1 MGVKRMSEL
10 SQSIARLNMKVDTL
24 SRQARESKE
33 RWNTLRFPRIEM
45 VLRKLREKADKMI
58 RVDSLD
64 PQVLIKKTVR
74 MYQGSQEEFTRRE
87 IRNLPFVIFSS
98 ELSMPVA
105 KFALRQVNL
114 DKTSCFRRLLFAY
127 FSDYEPKER
136 KTEWIRTVLW
146 KQMQKNDRR
155 VRSIH
160 FLQDFPQLLAKDGA
174 SQMAEF
180 FSGGNLYDGLKR
192 LSFPSTLYGSNF
204 VKAAIVNAFQM
215 DIGLDAK
222 QNLLED
228 LTKDPRYNKEWVSN
242 KVVGPVTISV
252 DEEGSDS
259 AKNWLMQLIFRYM
272 GDPRGNDTA
281 WLYVEEEA
289 KEIFLHWLVKNDFAV
304 FFHIIASTADDK
316 WKYRQDFWSAYMDE
330 IRASRIIIGP
340 KAKLMLNDR
349 PKEEKSKLMA
359 YDYLEGK
366 SSDTSLLVFTI
377 GQYTFIEVSY
387 NGKLRIYS
395 REKSPIQI
403 FAQGHRTIPYSH
415 LINSDT
421 EKEFVHTNPR
431 GRGPSW
437 QPKVRD
443 WIYDYCGIWREEQ
456 QWKVKV

>member
-1 MGVKRMSEL
+1 MSEL
-10 SQSIARLNMKVDTL
+10 SQSIARLNMKANTL

-33 RWNTLRFPRIEM
+33 RWITLCLPRTEM
-45 VLRKLREKADKMI
+45 VLRELRKKADKMI
-58 RVDSLD
+58 RVAPLD
-64 PQVLIKKTVR
+64 LQVLVKKTVR

-87 IRNLPFVIFSS
+87 IRNLPFVISS
-98 ELSMPVA
+98 SALSMPVA
-105 KFALRQVNL
+105 KFALRQVDL

-146 KQMQKNDRR
+146 KQMQRNDRMGR
-155 VRSIH
+155 NIH
-160 FLQDFPQLLAKDGA
+160 FLQDFPQLLDKDGV

-180 FSGGNLYDGLKR
+180 FSEGNLRDALKT
-192 LSFPSTLYGSNF
+192 LSFPPTLSGSNF
-204 VKAAIVNAFQM
+204 VKAAIVKAFQM

-222 QNLLED
+222 QVLLEN
-228 LTKDPRYNKEWVSN
+228 LTKDQVYKGLVPQ
-242 KVVGPVTISV
+242 VVGPVIINV

-259 AKNWLMQLIFRYM
+259 AKNWLMQLVFRYM

-281 WLYVEEEA
+281 WLYVEEKA

-304 FFHIIASTADDK
+304 FFHIIASTADSM
-316 WKYRQDFWSAYMDE
+316 WKYRQAFWGAYMDE
-330 IRASRIIIGP
+330 IRASRIIIGQ
-340 KAKLMLNDR
+340 KAKLILNQL
-349 PKEEKSKLMA
+349 PSEEKRKLMA

-377 GQYTFIEVSY
+377 GQYTFIEVSH
-387 NGKLRIYS
+387 NGKLRVYS

-403 FAQGHRTIPYSH
+403 FSQRHRTIYYSD

-421 EKEFVHTNPR
+421 EEEFVHTNPR
-431 GRGPSW
+431 GRGPNW

-443 WIYDYCGIWREEQ
+443 WIYDHCGIWRKEQ
-456 QWKVKV
+456 QWKVQP

>member
-10 SQSIARLNMKVDTL
+10 SQSIDRLNRKANIL

-33 RWNTLRFPRIEM
+33 HWITLRLPQTEM
-45 VLRKLREKADKMI
+45 VLRELRKKADKMI
-58 RVDSLD
+58 QVDPLD
-64 PQVLIKKTVR
+64 LQVLVKKTVR
-74 MYQGSQEEFTRRE
+74 IYQGSQEEFTRRE
-87 IRNLPFVIFSS
+87 IRNLPFVIFSP

-105 KFALRQVNL
+105 KFALRQVDL
-114 DKTSCFRRLLFAY
+114 DKPSCFRRFLFAY
-127 FSDYEPKER
+127 IRGYEPKER
-136 KTEWIRTVLW
+136 KTEWIRTVLC
-146 KQMQKNDRR
+146 KQMQRNDRM

-160 FLQDFPQLLAKDGA
+160 FLQDFPQLLAKDGV

-180 FSGGNLYDGLKR
+180 FSGGDLYSGLQR

-222 QNLLED
+222 QNLLKA
-228 LTKDPRYNKEWVSN
+228 LTKDPRYKGLVP
-242 KVVGPVTISV
+242 KVVGPVIISV

-272 GDPRGNDTA
+272 GDPRGNNTA

-304 FFHIIASTADDK
+304 FFHIIAKTADAK

-340 KAKLMLNDR
+340 KAKKLILNDL

-377 GQYTFIEVSY
+377 RQYTFIEVSY
-387 NGKLRIYS
+387 DGKLRIYS
-395 REKSPIQI
+395 RAKSPIQI

-421 EKEFVHTNPR
+421 EKEFVHTNPM
-431 GRGPSW
+431 GRGPNW
-437 QPKVRD
+437 QPKVRN
-443 WIYDYCGIWREEQ
+443 WIYDHCGIWREEQ

>member
-1 MGVKRMSEL
+1 MSKL
-10 SQSIARLNMKVDTL
+10 SQSIARLNRKADIL

-33 RWNTLRFPRIEM
+33 HWITLRLPQTEM
-45 VLRKLREKADKMI
+45 VLRELRKKVDKMI
-58 RVDSLD
+58 QVDPLD
-64 PQVLIKKTVR
+64 LQVLVKKTVR
-74 MYQGSQEEFTRRE
+74 IYQGSQEEFTRRE
-87 IRNLPFVIFSS
+87 IRNLPFVIFSP
-98 ELSMPVA
+98 ELSMPAA
-105 KFALRQVNL
+105 KFALRQVDL
-114 DKTSCFRRLLFAY
+114 DKPSCSRRFLFAY
-127 FSDYEPKER
+127 IRGYKPKER

-146 KQMQKNDRR
+146 KQMQKNDGM

-160 FLQDFPQLLAKDGA
+160 FLQDFPQLLAKDGV

-180 FSGGNLYDGLKR
+180 FSEGDLSGGLQR
-192 LSFPSTLYGSNF
+192 LSFPLTLYGSNF

-222 QNLLED
+222 QNLLKT
-228 LTKDPRYNKEWVSN
+228 LTKDPRYKGLVPQ
-242 KVVGPVTISV
+242 VVGPVIISV

-289 KEIFLHWLVKNDFAV
+289 QKIFLHWLVKNDFAV
-304 FFHIIASTADDK
+304 FFHIIAKTADAK
-316 WKYRQDFWSAYMDE
+316 WRYRQDFWSAYMDE

-340 KAKLMLNDR
+340 KARFILNDL

-387 NGKLRIYS
+387 DGKLRIYS
-395 REKSPIQI
+395 RAKSPIQI

-421 EKEFVHTNPR
+421 EKEFVHTNPM
-431 GRGPSW
+431 GRGPNW
-437 QPKVRD
+437 QPKVRN
-443 WIYDYCGIWREEQ
+443 WIYDHCGIWREEQ

>member
-1 MGVKRMSEL
+1 MSEL
-10 SQSIARLNMKVDTL
+10 SQSIARLNMKANTL

-33 RWNTLRFPRIEM
+33 RWNTLRLPRTEM

-58 RVDSLD
+58 RVDPLD
-64 PQVLIKKTVR
+64 QKVLVKKTER

-105 KFALRQVNL
+105 KFALRQVDL

-127 FSDYEPKER
+127 FRGYEPKER

-146 KQMQKNDRR
+146 KQMQRNDRMGR
-155 VRSIH
+155 NIH
-160 FLQDFPQLLAKDGA
+160 FLQDFPQLLAQDGV

-180 FSGGNLYDGLKR
+180 FSEGDLYGGLQI

-222 QNLLED
+222 QNLLKD
-228 LTKDPRYNKEWVSN
+228 LTKNPVYEELVH
-242 KVVGPVTISV
+242 KVVGPVIISV
-252 DEEGSDS
+252 DEEGNDS

-304 FFHIIASTADDK
+304 FFHIIAKTADAK

-340 KAKLMLNDR
+340 KAKQLILNDL

-387 NGKLRIYS
+387 SGRLRIYS
-395 REKSPIQI
+395 RAKSPIQI

-431 GRGPSW
+431 GRGQSW
-437 QPKVRD
+437 QPKVRN
-443 WIYDYCGIWREEQ
+443 WIYDHCGIWREEQ

>member
-1 MGVKRMSEL
+1 MSEL
-10 SQSIARLNMKVDTL
+10 SQSIDRLNRKANTL

-33 RWNTLRFPRIEM
+33 QWITLCLPQIET

-105 KFALRQVNL
+105 KFALRQVDL
-114 DKTSCFRRLLFAY
+114 DKPSCFRRLLFAY
-127 FSDYEPKER
+127 FRDYEPKER
-136 KTEWIRTVLW
+136 KTEWIRTVLG
-146 KQMQKNDRR
+146 KQMQKSDRM
-155 VRSIH
+155 VGTIH
-160 FLQDFPQLLAKDGA
+160 FLKDFPQLLDKDGA

-180 FSGGNLYDGLKR
+180 FSGGNLYDGLKI
-192 LSFPSTLYGSNF
+192 LSFPPTLYGSNF

-222 QNLLED
+222 QKLLKD
-228 LTKDPRYNKEWVSN
+228 LTENLVYEELVP
-242 KVVGPVTISV
+242 KVVGPVIISV

-259 AKNWLMQLIFRYM
+259 AKNWLMQLIFRKM
-272 GDPRGNDTA
+272 GDPRGNNTA

-289 KEIFLHWLVKNDFAV
+289 QEIFLHWLVKNDFAV
-304 FFHIIASTADDK
+304 FFHIIAKTADRR
-316 WKYRQDFWSAYMDE
+316 WKYRQAFWSAYMDE

-340 KAKLMLNDR
+340 KARFILNQ
-349 PKEEKSKLMA
+349 EEKSKLMA
-359 YDYLEGK
+359 YDFLEGK

-377 GQYTFIEVSY
+377 GRYTFIEVSY

-403 FAQGHRTIPYSH
+403 FSQRPRTIPYSH

-421 EKEFVHTNPR
+421 EKEFVHTNPM
-431 GRGPSW
+431 GRGPNW
-437 QPKVRD
+437 QPKVRN
-443 WIYDYCGIWREEQ
+443 WIYDHCGIWREEQ
-456 QWKVKV
+456 QWKV

>member
-10 SQSIARLNMKVDTL
+10 SQSIDRLNRKANIL

-33 RWNTLRFPRIEM
+33 HWITLRLPQTEM
-45 VLRKLREKADKMI
+45 VLRELRKKVDKMI
-58 RVDSLD
+58 QVDPLD
-64 PQVLIKKTVR
+64 LQVLVKKTER
-74 MYQGSQEEFTRRE
+74 MYRGSQEEFTRRE
-87 IRNLPFVIFSS
+87 IRNLPFVIFSP

-105 KFALRQVNL
+105 KFALRQVDL

-127 FSDYEPKER
+127 FRDYEPKER

-160 FLQDFPQLLAKDGA
+160 FLQDFPQLLAKDGV

-180 FSGGNLYDGLKR
+180 FSEGDLYGGLQT

-222 QNLLED
+222 QNLLKD
-228 LTKDPRYNKEWVSN
+228 LTENRSYRVLVPQ
-242 KVVGPVTISV
+242 VVGPVIISV

-259 AKNWLMQLIFRYM
+259 AKNWLMQLVFRYM

-281 WLYVEEEA
+281 WLYVEEKA
-289 KEIFLHWLVKNDFAV
+289 REIFLHWLVKNDFAV
-304 FFHIIASTADDK
+304 FFHIIASTADRR
-316 WKYRQDFWSAYMDE
+316 WKYRQAFWSAYMDE
-330 IRASRIIIGP
+330 IRASRIIIGQ
-340 KAKLMLNDR
+340 KAKLILNDR

-359 YDYLEGK
+359 YDFLEGK

-395 REKSPIQI
+395 RAKSPIQI

-431 GRGPSW
+431 GRGQSW

-443 WIYDYCGIWREEQ
+443 WIYDHCGIWREEQ

>member
-1 MGVKRMSEL
+1 
-10 SQSIARLNMKVDTL
+10 
-24 SRQARESKE
+24 
-33 RWNTLRFPRIEM
+33 
-45 VLRKLREKADKMI
+45 MI
-58 RVDSLD
+58 RVDPLD
-64 PQVLIKKTVR
+64 QQVLVKKTVR

-87 IRNLPFVIFSS
+87 IRNLPFVITSS
-98 ELSMPVA
+98 ELSMPAA
-105 KFALRQVNL
+105 KFALRQVDL

-127 FSDYEPKER
+127 FRDYEPKER

-146 KQMQKNDRR
+146 KQMQRNDRMGR
-155 VRSIH
+155 NIH
-160 FLQDFPQLLAKDGA
+160 FLQDFPQLLAQDGV

-180 FSGGNLYDGLKR
+180 FSEGDLYGGLQI

-222 QNLLED
+222 QKLLKD
-228 LTKDPRYNKEWVSN
+228 LTKNPVYEKLVH
-242 KVVGPVTISV
+242 KVVGPVIISV

-259 AKNWLMQLIFRYM
+259 AKNWLMQLVFRYM
-272 GDPRGNDTA
+272 GDPRGNNTA
-281 WLYVEEEA
+281 WLHVEEEA

-304 FFHIIASTADDK
+304 FFHIIASTADSM
-316 WKYRQDFWSAYMDE
+316 WKYRQAFWSAYMDE
-330 IRASRIIIGP
+330 IRASRIIIGQ
-340 KAKLMLNDR
+340 KAKLIMNDL

-377 GQYTFIEVSY
+377 GQYTFIEVSH

-395 REKSPIQI
+395 RAKSPIQI
-403 FAQGHRTIPYSH
+403 FSQGHRKIPYSN

-421 EKEFVHTNPR
+421 EQEFVHTNPK
-431 GRGPSW
+431 GKGPNW
-437 QPKVRD
+437 QPKVRN
-443 WIYDYCGIWREEQ
+443 WIYDHCGIWREEQ

>member
-1 MGVKRMSEL
+1 MSEL
-10 SQSIARLNMKVDTL
+10 SQSIARLNRKANTL

-33 RWNTLRFPRIEM
+33 RWNTLRFPQTET
-45 VLRKLREKADKMI
+45 VLRELRKKADKMI
-58 RVDSLD
+58 QVDPLD
-64 PQVLIKKTVR
+64 LQVLVKKTVR
-74 MYQGSQEEFTRRE
+74 IYQGSQEEFTRRE
-87 IRNLPFVIFSS
+87 IRNLPFVIFSP

-105 KFALRQVNL
+105 KFALRQVDL
-114 DKTSCFRRLLFAY
+114 DKPSCFRRFLFAY
-127 FSDYEPKER
+127 IRGYEPKER
-136 KTEWIRTVLW
+136 KTEWIRTVLC
-146 KQMQKNDRR
+146 KQMQRNDGM

-160 FLQDFPQLLAKDGA
+160 FLQNFPQLLAKDGI

-180 FSGGNLYDGLKR
+180 FSEGDLSGGLQR
-192 LSFPSTLYGSNF
+192 LSFPLTLYGSNF

-222 QNLLED
+222 QNLLKA
-228 LTKDPRYNKEWVSN
+228 LTKDPRYKGLVP
-242 KVVGPVTISV
+242 KVVGPVIISV

-259 AKNWLMQLIFRYM
+259 AKNWLMQLIFRFM

-304 FFHIIASTADDK
+304 FFHIIASTADRR
-316 WKYRQDFWSAYMDE
+316 WKYRQAFWSAYMDE
-330 IRASRIIIGP
+330 IRASRIIIGQ
-340 KAKLMLNDR
+340 KAKLILNDR
-349 PKEEKSKLMA
+349 SKEEKSKLMA
-359 YDYLEGK
+359 YDFLEGK

-395 REKSPIQI
+395 RAKSPIQI

-421 EKEFVHTNPR
+421 EQEFVHTNPM
-431 GRGPSW
+431 GRGPNW
-437 QPKVRD
+437 QPKVRN
-443 WIYDYCGIWREEQ
+443 WIYDHCDIWREEQ

>member
-1 MGVKRMSEL
+1 
-10 SQSIARLNMKVDTL
+10 MKANTL

-33 RWNTLRFPRIEM
+33 QWITLCLPQIEM

-58 RVDSLD
+58 RVDPLD
-64 PQVLIKKTVR
+64 QKVLVKKTVR
-74 MYQGSQEEFTRRE
+74 IYQGSQEEFTRRE
-87 IRNLPFVIFSS
+87 IRNLPFVISSS

-105 KFALRQVNL
+105 KFALRQVDL

-127 FSDYEPKER
+127 FRDYEPKER

-160 FLQDFPQLLAKDGA
+160 FLQDFPQLLAKDGV

-180 FSGGNLYDGLKR
+180 FSEGDLYGGLQI

-222 QNLLED
+222 QNLLKD
-228 LTKDPRYNKEWVSN
+228 LTENRSYRVLVP
-242 KVVGPVTISV
+242 KVVGPVIISV
-252 DEEGSDS
+252 DEEGNDS

-304 FFHIIASTADDK
+304 FFHIIAKTADAK

-340 KAKLMLNDR
+340 KAKQLILNDL

-387 NGKLRIYS
+387 SGRLRIYS
-395 REKSPIQI
+395 RAKSPIQI

-421 EKEFVHTNPR
+421 EQEFVHTNPR
-431 GRGPSW
+431 GRGQSW
-437 QPKVRD
+437 QPKVRN
-443 WIYDYCGIWREEQ
+443 WIYDHCGIWREEQ

>member
-1 MGVKRMSEL
+1 MSEL
-10 SQSIARLNMKVDTL
+10 SQSIARLNWKANIL

-33 RWNTLRFPRIEM
+33 RWITLRLPQTEM
-45 VLRKLREKADKMI
+45 VLRELRKKADKMI
-58 RVDSLD
+58 QVDPLD
-64 PQVLIKKTVR
+64 LQVLVKKTVR
-74 MYQGSQEEFTRRE
+74 IYQGSQEEFTRRE
-87 IRNLPFVIFSS
+87 IRNLPFVIFSP

-105 KFALRQVNL
+105 KFALRQVDL
-114 DKTSCFRRLLFAY
+114 DKPSCSRRFLFAY
-127 FSDYEPKER
+127 IRGYEPKER
-136 KTEWIRTVLW
+136 KTEWIRTVLC
-146 KQMQKNDRR
+146 KQMQRNDGM

-160 FLQDFPQLLAKDGA
+160 FLQNFPQLLAKDGV

-180 FSGGNLYDGLKR
+180 FSEGDIDGGLKK
-192 LSFPSTLYGSNF
+192 LFFPRTLYGSNF

-222 QNLLED
+222 QNLLKA
-228 LTKDPRYNKEWVSN
+228 LTKDPRYKGLVP
-242 KVVGPVTISV
+242 KVVGPVIISV

-304 FFHIIASTADDK
+304 FFHIIAKTADAK
-316 WKYRQDFWSAYMDE
+316 WQYRQDFWSAYMDE

-340 KAKLMLNDR
+340 KARFILNDL

-387 NGKLRIYS
+387 DGKLRIYS
-395 REKSPIQI
+395 RAKSPIQI
-403 FAQGHRTIPYSH
+403 FAQGHRTIYYSH

-421 EKEFVHTNPR
+421 EKEFVHTNPM
-431 GRGPSW
+431 GRGPNW
-437 QPKVRD
+437 QPKVRN
-443 WIYDYCGIWREEQ
+443 WIYDHCGIWREEQ

>member
-1 MGVKRMSEL
+1 MSEL
-10 SQSIARLNMKVDTL
+10 SQSIARLNMKANTL

-33 RWNTLRFPRIEM
+33 RWITLCLPRTEM
-45 VLRKLREKADKMI
+45 VLRELRKKADKMI
-58 RVDSLD
+58 RVAPLD
-64 PQVLIKKTVR
+64 LQVLVKKTVR

-87 IRNLPFVIFSS
+87 IRNLPFVISS
-98 ELSMPVA
+98 SALSMPVA
-105 KFALRQVNL
+105 KFALRQVDL

-146 KQMQKNDRR
+146 KQMQRNDRMGR
-155 VRSIH
+155 NIH
-160 FLQDFPQLLAKDGA
+160 FLQDFPQLLDKDGV

-180 FSGGNLYDGLKR
+180 FSAGNLRDALKT
-192 LSFPSTLYGSNF
+192 LSFPPTLSGSNF
-204 VKAAIVNAFQM
+204 VKAAIVKAFQM

-222 QNLLED
+222 QVLLEN
-228 LTKDPRYNKEWVSN
+228 LTKDQVYKGLVPQ
-242 KVVGPVTISV
+242 VVGPVIINV

-259 AKNWLMQLIFRYM
+259 AKNWLMQLVFRYM

-304 FFHIIASTADDK
+304 FFHIIAKTADAK

-340 KAKLMLNDR
+340 KAKQLILNDL

-387 NGKLRIYS
+387 SGRLRIYS
-395 REKSPIQI
+395 RAKSPIQI

-431 GRGPSW
+431 GRGQSW

-443 WIYDYCGIWREEQ
+443 WIYDHCGIWREEQ

>member
-1 MGVKRMSEL
+1 MSEL
-10 SQSIARLNMKVDTL
+10 SQSIARLTMKATAL
-24 SRQARESKE
+24 NRQAGESHE
-33 RWNTLRFPRIEM
+33 RWKVLRFPHTEA
-45 VLRKLREKADKMI
+45 VCRKLSGMADRMI
-58 RVDSLD
+58 SVNPIDL
-64 PQVLIKKTVR
+64 QVLVKKTVR

-105 KFALRQVNL
+105 KFALRPVDL
-114 DKTSCFRRLLFAY
+114 DKPSCFRRLLFAY
-127 FSDYEPKER
+127 FRGYKPKES

-160 FLQDFPQLLAKDGA
+160 FLQDFPQLLAKDGV

-180 FSGGNLYDGLKR
+180 FSEGDLYGGLQT

-222 QNLLED
+222 QNLLKT
-228 LTKDPRYNKEWVSN
+228 LTENPVYKGLVP
-242 KVVGPVTISV
+242 KVVGPVIISV

-259 AKNWLMQLIFRYM
+259 AKNWLMQLVFRYM
-272 GDPRGNDTA
+272 GDPRGNNTA
-281 WLYVEEEA
+281 WLYVEEKA

-304 FFHIIASTADDK
+304 FFHIIASTADSM
-316 WKYRQDFWSAYMDE
+316 WKYRQAFWGAYMDE
-330 IRASRIIIGP
+330 IRASRIIIGQ
-340 KAKLMLNDR
+340 KAKLILNQL
-349 PKEEKSKLMA
+349 PSEEKRKLMA

-377 GQYTFIEVSY
+377 GQYTFIEVSH
-387 NGKLRIYS
+387 NGKLRVYS

-403 FAQGHRTIPYSH
+403 FSQRHRTIYYSD

-421 EKEFVHTNPR
+421 EEEFVHTNPR
-431 GRGPSW
+431 GRGPNW

-443 WIYDYCGIWREEQ
+443 WIYDHCGIWRKEQ
-456 QWKVKV
+456 QWKVQP

>member
-1 MGVKRMSEL
+1 MSEL
-10 SQSIARLNMKVDTL
+10 SQSITRLNMKANTL

-33 RWNTLRFPRIEM
+33 RWITLRLPQTGR

-58 RVDSLD
+58 RVDPLD
-64 PQVLIKKTVR
+64 QQVLIKKTVR

-98 ELSMPVA
+98 ALSMPVA
-105 KFALRQVNL
+105 KFALRQVDL

-136 KTEWIRTVLW
+136 KTEWIRTVLE
-146 KQMQKNDRR
+146 KQRQKNDGM
-155 VRSIH
+155 VRNIH
-160 FLQDFPQLLAKDGA
+160 FLQDFPQILGKDGV

-180 FSGGNLYDGLKR
+180 FSEGDIYGGLQI
-192 LSFPSTLYGSNF
+192 LSFPRTLYGSNF

-222 QNLLED
+222 QNLLKD
-228 LTKDPRYNKEWVSN
+228 LMEKQDYKGLVP
-242 KVVGPVTISV
+242 KVVGPVIISV

-259 AKNWLMQLIFRYM
+259 AKNWLMQLIFQEM
-272 GDPRGNDTA
+272 GDPRGNNTA
-281 WLYVEEEA
+281 WLHVEEEA

-304 FFHIIASTADDK
+304 FFHIIASTADSM
-316 WKYRQDFWSAYMDE
+316 WKYRQAFWSAYMDE
-330 IRASRIIIGP
+330 IRASRIIIGQ
-340 KAKLMLNDR
+340 KAKFILNHL

-377 GQYTFIEVSY
+377 GQYTFIEVSH
-387 NGKLRIYS
+387 NGKLRVYS

-403 FAQGHRTIPYSH
+403 FSQRHRTIYYSD

-421 EKEFVHTNPR
+421 EEEFVHTNPR
-431 GRGPSW
+431 GRGPNW

-443 WIYDYCGIWREEQ
+443 WIYDHCGIWRKEQ
-456 QWKVKV
+456 QWKVQP

>member
-1 MGVKRMSEL
+1 MSEL
-10 SQSIARLNMKVDTL
+10 SQSIARLTMKATAL
-24 SRQARESKE
+24 NRQAGESHE
-33 RWNTLRFPRIEM
+33 RWKVLRFPHTEA
-45 VLRKLREKADKMI
+45 VCRKLSGMADRMI
-58 RVDSLD
+58 SVNPIDL
-64 PQVLIKKTVR
+64 QVLVKKAVR
-74 MYQGSQEEFTRRE
+74 MYQGSWEEFNWRE
-87 IRNLPFVIFSS
+87 IRSLPFVIFSP
-98 ELSMPVA
+98 EVTLPA
-105 KFALRQVNL
+105 ARYILKQIDLE
-114 DKTSCFRRLLFAY
+114 KTTCFRRLLFAY
-127 FSDYEPKER
+127 FRGYKPKES

-180 FSGGNLYDGLKR
+180 FSEGDLYGGLQT

-222 QNLLED
+222 QNLLKD
-228 LTKDPRYNKEWVSN
+228 LTENPVYKGLVP
-242 KVVGPVTISV
+242 KVVGPVIINV

-259 AKNWLMQLIFRYM
+259 AKNWLMQLVFRYM

-281 WLYVEEEA
+281 WLYVEEKA

-304 FFHIIASTADDK
+304 FFHIIASTADSM
-316 WKYRQDFWSAYMDE
+316 WKYRQAFWGAYMDE
-330 IRASRIIIGP
+330 IRASRIIIGQ
-340 KAKLMLNDR
+340 KAKLILNQL
-349 PKEEKSKLMA
+349 PSEEKRKLMA

-377 GQYTFIEVSY
+377 GQYTFIEVSH
-387 NGKLRIYS
+387 NGKLRVYS

-403 FAQGHRTIPYSH
+403 FSQRHRTIYYSD

-421 EKEFVHTNPR
+421 EEEFVHTNPR
-431 GRGPSW
+431 GRGPNW

-443 WIYDYCGIWREEQ
+443 WIYDHCGIWRKEQ
-456 QWKVKV
+456 QWKVQP

>member
-1 MGVKRMSEL
+1 MSEL
-10 SQSIARLNMKVDTL
+10 SQSIARLNWKANIL

-33 RWNTLRFPRIEM
+33 RWITLRLPQTEM
-45 VLRKLREKADKMI
+45 VLRELREKADKMI
-58 RVDSLD
+58 QVEPLD
-64 PQVLIKKTVR
+64 LQVLVKKTVR
-74 MYQGSQEEFTRRE
+74 IYQGSQEEFTRRE
-87 IRNLPFVIFSS
+87 IRNLPFVIFSP
-98 ELSMPVA
+98 ELSMPAA
-105 KFALRQVNL
+105 KFALRQVDL
-114 DKTSCFRRLLFAY
+114 DKPSCSRRFLFAY
-127 FSDYEPKER
+127 IRGYKPKER

-146 KQMQKNDRR
+146 KQMQKNDGM

-160 FLQDFPQLLAKDGA
+160 FLQNFPQLLAKDGV

-180 FSGGNLYDGLKR
+180 FSEGDIDGGLKK
-192 LSFPSTLYGSNF
+192 LFFPRTLYGSNF

-222 QNLLED
+222 QNLLKT
-228 LTKDPRYNKEWVSN
+228 LTKDSRYKGLLPQ
-242 KVVGPVTISV
+242 VVGPVIISV

-289 KEIFLHWLVKNDFAV
+289 QEIFLHWLVKNDFAV
-304 FFHIIASTADDK
+304 FFHIIASTADRR
-316 WKYRQDFWSAYMDE
+316 WKYRQAFWSAYMDE
-330 IRASRIIIGP
+330 IRASRIIIGQ
-340 KAKLMLNDR
+340 KAKLILNDR
-349 PKEEKSKLMA
+349 AKEEKSKLMA

-395 REKSPIQI
+395 RAKSPIQI

-421 EKEFVHTNPR
+421 EQEFVHTNPM
-431 GRGPSW
+431 GRGPNW
-437 QPKVRD
+437 QPKVRN

>member
-1 MGVKRMSEL
+1 MSEL
-10 SQSIARLNMKVDTL
+10 SQSIARLNMKANTL

-33 RWNTLRFPRIEM
+33 RWITLCLPQTEM
-45 VLRKLREKADKMI
+45 VLRELRKKVDKMVQ
-58 RVDSLD
+58 VDPLD
-64 PQVLIKKTVR
+64 LQVLVKKTVR
-74 MYQGSQEEFTRRE
+74 IYQGSQEEFTRRE
-87 IRNLPFVIFSS
+87 IRNLPFVIFSP
-98 ELSMPVA
+98 ELSMPAA
-105 KFALRQVNL
+105 KFALRQVDL
-114 DKTSCFRRLLFAY
+114 DKPSCSRRFLFAY
-127 FSDYEPKER
+127 IRGYKPKER

-146 KQMQKNDRR
+146 KQMQKNDGM

-160 FLQDFPQLLAKDGA
+160 FLQDFPQLLAKDGV

-180 FSGGNLYDGLKR
+180 FSEGDLSGGLQR
-192 LSFPSTLYGSNF
+192 LSFPLTLYGSNF

-222 QNLLED
+222 QNLLKT
-228 LTKDPRYNKEWVSN
+228 LTKDPRYKGLVPQ
-242 KVVGPVTISV
+242 VVGPVIISV

-289 KEIFLHWLVKNDFAV
+289 QEIFLHWLVKNDFAV
-304 FFHIIASTADDK
+304 FFHIIAKTADAK
-316 WKYRQDFWSAYMDE
+316 WRYRQDFWSAYMDE

-340 KAKLMLNDR
+340 KARFILNDL

-387 NGKLRIYS
+387 DGKLRIYS
-395 REKSPIQI
+395 RAKSPIQI

-421 EKEFVHTNPR
+421 EKEFVHTNPM
-431 GRGPSW
+431 GRGPNW
-437 QPKVRD
+437 QPKVRN
-443 WIYDYCGIWREEQ
+443 WIYDHCGIWREEQ

>member
-1 MGVKRMSEL
+1 MSEL
-10 SQSIARLNMKVDTL
+10 SQSIARLNRKANTL

-33 RWNTLRFPRIEM
+33 RWNTLRFPRIET
-45 VLRKLREKADKMI
+45 VLRELRKKADKMI
-58 RVDSLD
+58 QVDPLD
-64 PQVLIKKTVR
+64 LQVLVKKTVR
-74 MYQGSQEEFTRRE
+74 IYQGSQEEFTRRE
-87 IRNLPFVIFSS
+87 IRNLPFVIFSP

-105 KFALRQVNL
+105 KFALRQVDL
-114 DKTSCFRRLLFAY
+114 DKPSCFRRFLFAY
-127 FSDYEPKER
+127 IRGYEPKER
-136 KTEWIRTVLW
+136 KTEWIRTVLC
-146 KQMQKNDRR
+146 KQMQRNDGM

-160 FLQDFPQLLAKDGA
+160 FLQNFPQLLAKDGI

-180 FSGGNLYDGLKR
+180 FSEGDLSGGLQR
-192 LSFPSTLYGSNF
+192 LSFPLTLYGSNF

-222 QNLLED
+222 QNLLKA
-228 LTKDPRYNKEWVSN
+228 LTKDPRYKGLVP
-242 KVVGPVTISV
+242 KVVGPVIISV

-259 AKNWLMQLIFRYM
+259 AKNWLMQLIFRFM

-304 FFHIIASTADDK
+304 FFHIIASTADRR
-316 WKYRQDFWSAYMDE
+316 WKYRQAFWSAYMDE
-330 IRASRIIIGP
+330 IRASRIIIGQ
-340 KAKLMLNDR
+340 KAKLILNDR
-349 PKEEKSKLMA
+349 SKEEKSKLMA
-359 YDYLEGK
+359 YDFLEGK

-395 REKSPIQI
+395 RAKSPIQI

-421 EKEFVHTNPR
+421 EQEFVHTNPM
-431 GRGPSW
+431 GRGPNW
-437 QPKVRD
+437 QPKVRN

-456 QWKVKV
+456 QWKV

>member
-1 MGVKRMSEL
+1 MSEL
-10 SQSIARLNMKVDTL
+10 SQSIARLTMKATAL
-24 SRQARESKE
+24 NRQAGESHE
-33 RWNTLRFPRIEM
+33 RWKVLRFPHTEA
-45 VLRKLREKADKMI
+45 VCRKLSGMADRMI
-58 RVDSLD
+58 SVNPIDL
-64 PQVLIKKTVR
+64 QVLVKKAVR
-74 MYQGSQEEFTRRE
+74 MYQGSREEFNWRE
-87 IRNLPFVIFSS
+87 IRSLPFVIFSP
-98 ELSMPVA
+98 EVTLPA
-105 KFALRQVNL
+105 ARYILKQIDLE
-114 DKTSCFRRLLFAY
+114 KTTYFRRLLFAY
-127 FSDYEPKER
+127 FRGYKPKES

-160 FLQDFPQLLAKDGA
+160 FLQNFPQLLAKDGI

-180 FSGGNLYDGLKR
+180 FSEGDLYGGLQT

-222 QNLLED
+222 QNLLKA
-228 LTKDPRYNKEWVSN
+228 LTENPVYKWLVPQ
-242 KVVGPVTISV
+242 VVGSVIISV

-259 AKNWLMQLIFRYM
+259 AKNWLMQLVFRYM

-281 WLYVEEEA
+281 WLYVEEKA

-304 FFHIIASTADDK
+304 FFHIIASTADSM
-316 WKYRQDFWSAYMDE
+316 WKYRQAFWSAYMDE
-330 IRASRIIIGP
+330 IRASRIIIGQ
-340 KAKLMLNDR
+340 KARFILNDL

-377 GQYTFIEVSY
+377 GQYTFIEVSH
-387 NGKLRIYS
+387 NGRLRIYS

-403 FAQGHRTIPYSH
+403 FSQRHRTIPYSH

-421 EKEFVHTNPR
+421 EQEFVHTNPR
-431 GRGPSW
+431 GRGPNW
-437 QPKVRD
+437 QPKVRN
-443 WIYDYCGIWREEQ
+443 WIYDHCGIWREEQ
-456 QWKVKV
+456 QWKV

>member
-1 MGVKRMSEL
+1 MI
-10 SQSIARLNMKVDTL
+10 QVD
-24 SRQARESKE
+24 
-33 RWNTLRFPRIEM
+33 P
-45 VLRKLREKADKMI
+45 
-58 RVDSLD
+58 LD
-64 PQVLIKKTVR
+64 LQVLVKKTVR
-74 MYQGSQEEFTRRE
+74 IYQGSQEEFTRRE
-87 IRNLPFVIFSS
+87 IRNLPFVISSS

-105 KFALRQVNL
+105 KFALRQVDL

-127 FSDYEPKER
+127 IRGYEPKER

-160 FLQDFPQLLAKDGA
+160 FLQDFPQLLAKDGV

-180 FSGGNLYDGLKR
+180 FSEGDLYGGLKT

-222 QNLLED
+222 QTLLKD
-228 LTKDPRYNKEWVSN
+228 LTENPVYKGLVP
-242 KVVGPVTISV
+242 KVVGPVIISV

-259 AKNWLMQLIFRYM
+259 AKNWLMQLVFRYM
-272 GDPRGNDTA
+272 GDPRGNDTD
-281 WLYVEEEA
+281 WIYVEEKA

-304 FFHIIASTADDK
+304 FFHIIASTADAK
-316 WKYRQDFWSAYMDE
+316 WRYRQAFWSAYMDE
-330 IRASRIIIGP
+330 IRASRIIIGQ
-340 KAKLMLNDR
+340 KAKLILNDL

-377 GQYTFIEVSY
+377 GKYTFIEVSH

-403 FAQGHRTIPYSH
+403 FSQRPRTIYYSN

-421 EKEFVHTNPR
+421 EQEFVHTNPM
-431 GRGPSW
+431 GRGPNW
-437 QPKVRD
+437 QPKVRN
-443 WIYDYCGIWREEQ
+443 WIYDHCGIWREEQ

>member
-1 MGVKRMSEL
+1 MSEL
-10 SQSIARLNMKVDTL
+10 SQSIARLNWKANIL

-33 RWNTLRFPRIEM
+33 RWITLRLPQTEM
-45 VLRKLREKADKMI
+45 VLRELRKKADKMI
-58 RVDSLD
+58 RVDPLD
-64 PQVLIKKTVR
+64 LQVLVKKTVR

-87 IRNLPFVIFSS
+87 IRNLPFVIFSP

-105 KFALRQVNL
+105 KFALRQVDL
-114 DKTSCFRRLLFAY
+114 DKPSCSRRFLFAY
-127 FSDYEPKER
+127 IRGYEPKER
-136 KTEWIRTVLW
+136 KTEWIRTVLC
-146 KQMQKNDRR
+146 KQMQRNDGM

-160 FLQDFPQLLAKDGA
+160 FLQNFPQLLAKDGV

-180 FSGGNLYDGLKR
+180 FSEGDIDGGLKK
-192 LSFPSTLYGSNF
+192 LFFPRTLYGSNF

-222 QNLLED
+222 QNLLKA
-228 LTKDPRYNKEWVSN
+228 LTKDPRYKGLVP
-242 KVVGPVTISV
+242 KVVGPVIISV

-259 AKNWLMQLIFRYM
+259 AKNWLMQLIFQYM

-304 FFHIIASTADDK
+304 FFHIIAKTADAK
-316 WKYRQDFWSAYMDE
+316 WQYRQDFWSAYMDE

-359 YDYLEGK
+359 YDFLEGK
-366 SSDTSLLVFTI
+366 SSDTSLLVFTM
-377 GQYTFIEVSY
+377 GQYTFIEVSHD
-387 NGKLRIYS
+387 GKLRIYS
-395 REKSPIQI
+395 RAKSPIQI
-403 FAQGHRTIPYSH
+403 FAQGHRWIDYSN
-415 LINSDT
+415 LINSDA
-421 EKEFVHTNPR
+421 EKEFVHTNPM
-431 GRGPSW
+431 GRGPNW
-437 QPKVRD
+437 QPKVRN
-443 WIYDYCGIWREEQ
+443 WIYDHCGIWREEQ

>member
-1 MGVKRMSEL
+1 MSEL
-10 SQSIARLNMKVDTL
+10 SQSIARLNRKANTL

-33 RWNTLRFPRIEM
+33 RWNTLRFPRIET
-45 VLRKLREKADKMI
+45 VLRELRKKADKMI
-58 RVDSLD
+58 QVDPLD
-64 PQVLIKKTVR
+64 LQVLVKKTVR
-74 MYQGSQEEFTRRE
+74 IYQGSQEEFTRRE
-87 IRNLPFVIFSS
+87 IRNLPFVIFSP

-105 KFALRQVNL
+105 KFALRQVDL
-114 DKTSCFRRLLFAY
+114 DKPSCFRRFLFAY
-127 FSDYEPKER
+127 IRGYEPKER
-136 KTEWIRTVLW
+136 KTEWIRTVLC
-146 KQMQKNDRR
+146 KQMQRNDGM

-160 FLQDFPQLLAKDGA
+160 FLQNFPQLLAKDGI

-180 FSGGNLYDGLKR
+180 FSEGDLSGGLQR
-192 LSFPSTLYGSNF
+192 LSFPLTLYGSNF

-222 QNLLED
+222 QNLLKA
-228 LTKDPRYNKEWVSN
+228 LTKDPRYKGLVP
-242 KVVGPVTISV
+242 KVVGPVIISV

-259 AKNWLMQLIFRYM
+259 AKNWLMQLIFRFM

-304 FFHIIASTADDK
+304 FFHIIASTADRR
-316 WKYRQDFWSAYMDE
+316 WKYRQAFWSAYMDE
-330 IRASRIIIGP
+330 IRASRIIIGQ
-340 KAKLMLNDR
+340 KAKLILNDR
-349 PKEEKSKLMA
+349 SKEEKSKLMA
-359 YDYLEGK
+359 YDFLEGK

-395 REKSPIQI
+395 RAKSPIQI
-403 FAQGHRTIPYSH
+403 FAQGHRTIPYNH

-421 EKEFVHTNPR
+421 EQEFVHTNPM
-431 GRGPSW
+431 GRGPNW
-437 QPKVRD
+437 QPKVRN

-456 QWKVKV
+456 QWKV

>member
-1 MGVKRMSEL
+1 MSEL
-10 SQSIARLNMKVDTL
+10 SQSIARLNRKANTL

-33 RWNTLRFPRIEM
+33 RWNTLRFPRIET
-45 VLRKLREKADKMI
+45 VLRELRKKADKMI
-58 RVDSLD
+58 QVDPLD
-64 PQVLIKKTVR
+64 LQVLVKKTVR
-74 MYQGSQEEFTRRE
+74 IYQGSQEEFTRRE
-87 IRNLPFVIFSS
+87 IRNLPFVIFSP

-105 KFALRQVNL
+105 KFALRQVDL
-114 DKTSCFRRLLFAY
+114 DKPSCFRRFLFAY
-127 FSDYEPKER
+127 IRGYEPKER
-136 KTEWIRTVLW
+136 KTEWIRTVLC
-146 KQMQKNDRR
+146 KQMQRNDGM

-160 FLQDFPQLLAKDGA
+160 FLQNFPQLLAKDGI

-180 FSGGNLYDGLKR
+180 FSEGDLSGGLQR
-192 LSFPSTLYGSNF
+192 LSFPLTLYGSNF

-222 QNLLED
+222 QNLLKA
-228 LTKDPRYNKEWVSN
+228 LTKDPRYKGLVP
-242 KVVGPVTISV
+242 KVVGPVIISV

-259 AKNWLMQLIFRYM
+259 AKNWLMQLIFRFM

-304 FFHIIASTADDK
+304 FFHIIASTADRR
-316 WKYRQDFWSAYMDE
+316 WKYRQAFWSAYMDE
-330 IRASRIIIGP
+330 IRASRIIIGQ
-340 KAKLMLNDR
+340 KAKLILNDR
-349 PKEEKSKLMA
+349 SKEEKSKLIA
-359 YDYLEGK
+359 YDFLEGK

-395 REKSPIQI
+395 RAKSPIQI

-421 EKEFVHTNPR
+421 EQEFVHTNPM
-431 GRGPSW
+431 GRGPNW
-437 QPKVRD
+437 QPKVRN
-443 WIYDYCGIWREEQ
+443 WIYDHCGIWREEQ
-456 QWKVKV
+456 QWKV

>member
-10 SQSIARLNMKVDTL
+10 SQTIARLNMKANTL

-33 RWNTLRFPRIEM
+33 RWNTLRLPRTEM

-58 RVDSLD
+58 RVDPLD
-64 PQVLIKKTVR
+64 QQVLVKKTVR

-87 IRNLPFVIFSS
+87 IRNLPFVISSS
-98 ELSMPVA
+98 ELSMPAA
-105 KFALRQVNL
+105 KFALRQVDL

-146 KQMQKNDRR
+146 KQMQRNDRMGR
-155 VRSIH
+155 NIH
-160 FLQDFPQLLAKDGA
+160 FLQDFPQLLDKDGV

-180 FSGGNLYDGLKR
+180 FSEGNLRDALKT
-192 LSFPSTLYGSNF
+192 LSFPPTLSGSNF
-204 VKAAIVNAFQM
+204 VKAAIVKAFQM

-222 QNLLED
+222 QVFLEN
-228 LTKDPRYNKEWVSN
+228 LTKDQVYKGLVPQ
-242 KVVGPVTISV
+242 VVGPVIINV

-259 AKNWLMQLIFRYM
+259 AKNWLMQLVFREM
-272 GDPRGNDTA
+272 GDPRGNNTA
-281 WLYVEEEA
+281 WLYVEEKA

-304 FFHIIASTADDK
+304 FFHIIASTADSM
-316 WKYRQDFWSAYMDE
+316 WKYRQAFWGAYMDE
-330 IRASRIIIGP
+330 IRASRIIIGQ
-340 KAKLMLNDR
+340 KAKLILNQL
-349 PKEEKSKLMA
+349 PSEEKRKLMA

-377 GQYTFIEVSY
+377 GQYTFIEVSH
-387 NGKLRIYS
+387 NGKLRVYS

-403 FAQGHRTIPYSH
+403 FSQRHRTIYYSD

-421 EKEFVHTNPR
+421 EEEFVHTNPR
-431 GRGPSW
+431 GRGPNW

-443 WIYDYCGIWREEQ
+443 WIYDHCGIWRKEQ
-456 QWKVKV
+456 QWKVQP

>member
-10 SQSIARLNMKVDTL
+10 SQSIDRLNRKANIL

-33 RWNTLRFPRIEM
+33 HWITLRLPQTEM
-45 VLRKLREKADKMI
+45 VLRELRKKADKMI
-58 RVDSLD
+58 QVDPLD
-64 PQVLIKKTVR
+64 LQVLVKKTVR
-74 MYQGSQEEFTRRE
+74 IYQGSQEEFTRRE
-87 IRNLPFVIFSS
+87 IRNLPFVIFSP

-105 KFALRQVNL
+105 KFALRQVDL
-114 DKTSCFRRLLFAY
+114 DKPSCFRRFLFAY
-127 FSDYEPKER
+127 IRGYEPKER
-136 KTEWIRTVLW
+136 KTEWIRTVLC
-146 KQMQKNDRR
+146 KQMQRNDRM

-160 FLQDFPQLLAKDGA
+160 FLQDFPQLLAKDGV

-180 FSGGNLYDGLKR
+180 FSGGDLYSGLQR

-222 QNLLED
+222 QNLLKA
-228 LTKDPRYNKEWVSN
+228 LTKDPRYKGLVP
-242 KVVGPVTISV
+242 KVVGPVIISV

-272 GDPRGNDTA
+272 GDPRGNNTA

-304 FFHIIASTADDK
+304 FFHIIAKTADAK

-340 KAKLMLNDR
+340 KAKKLILNDL

-377 GQYTFIEVSY
+377 RQYTFIEVSY
-387 NGKLRIYS
+387 DGKLRIYS
-395 REKSPIQI
+395 RAKSPIQI

-421 EKEFVHTNPR
+421 EKEFVHTNPM
-431 GRGPSW
+431 GRGPNW
-437 QPKVRD
+437 QPKVRN

>member
-1 MGVKRMSEL
+1 
-10 SQSIARLNMKVDTL
+10 MKATAL

-33 RWNTLRFPRIEM
+33 NWITLRLPQTEM

-58 RVDSLD
+58 QVDPLD
-64 PQVLIKKTVR
+64 LQVLVKKTVR
-74 MYQGSQEEFTRRE
+74 IYQGSQEEFTRRE
-87 IRNLPFVIFSS
+87 IRNLPFVISSS

-105 KFALRQVNL
+105 KFALRQVDL

-127 FSDYEPKER
+127 FRDYEPKER

-160 FLQDFPQLLAKDGA
+160 FLQDFPQLLAKDGV

-180 FSGGNLYDGLKR
+180 FSEGDLYGGLQI

-222 QNLLED
+222 QNLLKD
-228 LTKDPRYNKEWVSN
+228 LTENRSYRVLVP
-242 KVVGPVTISV
+242 KVVGPVIISV
-252 DEEGSDS
+252 DEEGNDS

-304 FFHIIASTADDK
+304 FFHIIAKTADAK

-340 KAKLMLNDR
+340 KAKQLILNDL

-387 NGKLRIYS
+387 SGRLRIYS
-395 REKSPIQI
+395 RAKSPIQI

-421 EKEFVHTNPR
+421 EQEFVHTNPR
-431 GRGPSW
+431 GRGQSW
-437 QPKVRD
+437 QPKVRN
-443 WIYDYCGIWREEQ
+443 WIYDHCGIWREEQ